1 MGKDPLP
8 PEWEDDGDRSWI
20 RKEEPGKGN
29 GIGPVCKHCHRLVD
43 WHPVDHALDCARNG
57 DSSGLDQ

>member
-20 RKEEPGKGN
+20 DENTAPN
-29 GIGPVCKHCHRLVD
+29 GIGPVCQYCRQLID
-43 WHPVDHALDCARNG
+43 WHPVDHALDCERYGPNNG
-57 DSSGLDQ
+57 M